1 MTSVGSNPA
10 VPAST
15 SPVTRTTCQ
24 PPTSSSQAPNG
35 RRVCSSI
42 CICPHAQTYH
52 RACAEASGAAPKSCA
67 RCERL
72 PRSRAGRRLVSRVAV
87 GGSASAMTPFDEG
100 ADRVGHGEAG
110 LGEAQSSNPPDDP
123 EMIREDAPPLDADV
137 EYEGEGEPPEEPRDN
152 EDPAP
157 NAP

>member
-1 MTSVGSNPA
+1 VHDPKRPHGA
-10 VPAST
+10 DDDRA
-15 SPVTRTTCQ
+15 
-24 PPTSSSQAPNG
+24 
-35 RRVCSSI
+35 
-42 CICPHAQTYH
+42 PHA
-52 RACAEASGAAPKSCA
+52 AAIVSAAPD
-67 RCERL
+67 R
-72 PRSRAGRRLVSRVAV
+72 
-87 GGSASAMTPFDEG
+87 GSSAAMTPFDEG

-123 EMIREDAPPLDADV
+123 EMIRDDAPPLDADV